1 MSVVRSFRAL
11 HFDVTKM
18 SVTSRIENQEAIS
31 FAYRS
36 GKKRTRIV
44 IIFCYRLFLISVERN
59 FDDVCQ
65 RSRSPRE
72 KLWSVGFYYNV
83 FCCFLFLV
91 CFSFALLLANNDW

>member
-1 MSVVRSFRAL
+1 MSVVCSFRAL

-36 GKKRTRIV
+36 GKKRMRIV
-44 IIFCYRLFLISVERN
+44 IIFFYRLRN

-72 KLWSVGFYYNV
+72 KLWSVGFYHNV
-83 FCCFLFLV
+83 FCFVFCFLFVFVLF
-91 CFSFALLLANNDW
+91 CF